1 MMEIYAEFNKQQA
14 EYNARVQRLERLIAA
29 HKKTL
34 RKLEH
39 EEKGWIEGV
48 LIPLAKRIST
58 ELGGMEWDIYG
69 PFGLGAETSVYFF
82 PDNSRRDIC
91 KDETYGITLYP
102 QMSEER
108 GFYLTYDTGRRSNEY
123 PEGSIGWL
131 NGFHHV
137 QAELPDNILEIVALL
152 SHHKPKEG

>member
-1 MMEIYAEFNKQQA
+1 MLKIYEEFNKQQA
-14 EYNARVQRLERLIAA
+14 EYNARVQRLEKLIAA

-39 EEKGWIEGV
+39 EGKGWIEGV
-48 LIPLAKRIST
+48 LYPLAKRISG
-58 ELGGMEWDIYG
+58 ELNGMPWEIYG
-69 PFGLGAETSVYFF
+69 PFGLSCETTVYFF
-82 PDNSRRDIC
+82 PGDGRDIC

-102 QMSEER
+102 QMSEEK
-108 GFYLTYDTGRRSNEY
+108 GFYLTYDTGKRTNNY
-123 PEGSIGWL
+123 PEGSIGWM

-137 QAELPDNILEIVALL
+137 QAELPDDISEIVALL